1 MDWSDRVGRRLKLRD
16 LHILLAI
23 SEHGNMAKAA
33 ESLAIS
39 RPVVSK
45 TIAQM
50 EHTLGVRLLDRSP
63 QGLEPTLFGHSLIRR
78 SLIIFDE
85 LKQSVKEL
93 EFLADPKA
101 GELRIGCTE
110 PIAGGILPV
119 IIDRLSL
126 QIPGLVLQ
134 EADLIT
140 LQLHALRERKVELV
154 LSQLLSSPTEPD
166 MNVEILYHERRF
178 VVAGK
183 RNKWAARRK
192 IALAELVDGPWIL
205 APTEL
210 APGSPVVEAFRANG
224 LDVPRATVLGYSL
237 PLRSSLLATG
247 RFITM
252 VPSSV
257 LRFGAERSS
266 LKVLSVNLPDLRQPV
281 AIVTL
286 KNRTLSPVAM
296 RFIECARSAAKPLTN
311 AKPRH

>member
-1 MDWSDRVGRRLKLRD
+1 
-16 LHILLAI
+16 
-23 SEHGNMAKAA
+23 MAKAA

-63 QGLEPTLFGHSLIRR
+63 QGLKPTLFGHSLIRR

-126 QIPGLVLQ
+126 QIPGLVFQLQ

-166 MNVEILYHERRF
+166 MNVEILYYEKRF

-210 APGSPVVEAFRANG
+210 APGSPVVEAFRARG

-237 PLRSSLLATG
+237 PLRSRLLATG

-252 VPSSV
+252 VPGSV

-266 LKVLSVNLPDLRQPV
+266 LKVLSVDLPDLRQPV

-296 RFIECARSAAKPLTN
+296 RFIECARAAAKLLTN

>member
-1 MDWSDRVGRRLKLRD
+1 MDWADRVGRRLNLRD
-16 LHILLAI
+16 LHMLLAI
-23 SEHGNMAKAA
+23 VEHGNMAKAA
-33 ESLAIS
+33 DSLAVS

-45 TIAQM
+45 AIAQM

-63 QGLEPTLFGHSLIRR
+63 QGLEPTLFGHALIRR
-78 SLIIFDE
+78 SRVIFDE
-85 LKQSVKEL
+85 LKQGVKEL

-119 IIDRLSL
+119 IIDRLSS

-134 EADLIT
+134 LEEADLVT

-154 LSQLLSSPTEPD
+154 VCQLLASPTEPD
-166 MNVEILYHERRF
+166 MNVEILYHEKRF

-183 RNKWAARRK
+183 RNKWATRRK
-192 IALAELVDGPWIL
+192 IALAELVDARWIL

-210 APGSPVVEAFRANG
+210 APGSPVVKAFRARG

-252 VPSSV
+252 IPGSV
-257 LRFGAERSS
+257 LRFGAECSS
-266 LKVLSVNLPDLRQPV
+266 LKVLSVDLPDLQQPV

-286 KNRTLSPVAM
+286 KNRTLSPLGVS
-296 RFIECARSAAKPLTN
+296 FIECARVAAKAL
-311 AKPRH
+311 KPG

>member
-1 MDWSDRVGRRLKLRD
+1 
-16 LHILLAI
+16 
-23 SEHGNMAKAA
+23 
-33 ESLAIS
+33 
-39 RPVVSK
+39 
-45 TIAQM
+45 
-50 EHTLGVRLLDRSP
+50 
-63 QGLEPTLFGHSLIRR
+63 
-78 SLIIFDE
+78 
-85 LKQSVKEL
+85 
-93 EFLADPKA
+93 
-101 GELRIGCTE
+101 
-110 PIAGGILPV
+110 
-119 IIDRLSL
+119 
-126 QIPGLVLQ
+126 
-134 EADLIT
+134 
-140 LQLHALRERKVELV
+140 
-154 LSQLLSSPTEPD
+154 
-166 MNVEILYHERRF
+166 